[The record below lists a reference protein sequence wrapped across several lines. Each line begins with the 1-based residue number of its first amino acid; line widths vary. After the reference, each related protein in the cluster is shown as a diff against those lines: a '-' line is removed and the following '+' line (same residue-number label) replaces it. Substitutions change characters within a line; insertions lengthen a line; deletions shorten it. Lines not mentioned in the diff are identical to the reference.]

1 MQFFERKKNIFRIYK
16 QKAISFSSII
26 YGKKHT
32 FFGQKVRGAGLST
45 ISQRSQVKNALKNIL
60 HTNKK
65 YLPEKE
71 LNVKKYFLDHPHQKS
86 NSAYTQVQDR
96 SAIIG

>member
-1 MQFFERKKNIFRIYK
+1 M

-32 FFGQKVRGAGLST
+32 FFGQKVRVGAGLST

-71 LNVKKYFLDHPHQKS
+71 LNKKALSDHPHQRS
-86 NSAYTQVQDR
+86 NSAYK
-96 SAIIG
+96 

>member
-1 MQFFERKKNIFRIYK
+1 M
-16 QKAISFSSII
+16 QKAISFSGIK
-26 YGKKHT
+26 YGRKHT

-71 LNVKKYFLDHPHQKS
+71 LNKKALSDHPHQKKLLPLS
-86 NSAYTQVQDR
+86 VIWPVFYNKP
-96 SAIIG
+96 